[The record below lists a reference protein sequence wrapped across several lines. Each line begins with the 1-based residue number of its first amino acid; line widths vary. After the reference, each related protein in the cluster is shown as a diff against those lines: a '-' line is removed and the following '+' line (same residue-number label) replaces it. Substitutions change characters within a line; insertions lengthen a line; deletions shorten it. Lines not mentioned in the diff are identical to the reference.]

1 MTQLTHE
8 TADAKSI
15 KTLISTF
22 FDAINNVD
30 ITALEDCFTDSNS
43 NLVILRQDPPRQ
55 PSASNYPQ
63 YRSVPTTKEK
73 DGKGQEK
80 VEIVIRTSIEKFIEL
95 IREGEKRR
103 KGQPKQPV
111 LHESPD
117 LNGTDMRIDHSF
129 GQVWS
134 PFNVTFDGI
143 LHHYGSLAYTVAK
156 VDGEWKI
163 EGLTQNYRRTPG
175 WESPHA
181 PGDGDGKE
189 GESRL

>member
-8 TADAKSI
+8 ASDAQSI
-15 KTLISTF
+15 KSLISTF

-30 ITALEDCFTDSNS
+30 IKALENCFTDENA

-73 DGKGQEK
+73 DGKGEEK
-80 VEIVIRTSIEKFIEL
+80 IEVVIRTSIEKFISL
-95 IREGEKRR
+95 IRDGEKRR
-103 KGQPKQPV
+103 RGQPHQPI

-117 LNGTDMRIDHSF
+117 LDGTDMRIDKF
-129 GQVWS
+129 FAQVWS
-134 PFNVTFDGI
+134 PFKVTFDGV
-143 LHHYGSLAYTVAK
+143 LHHYGSLAYTVVK
-156 VDGEWKI
+156 VGGKEWKI

-175 WESPHA
+175 WEV
-181 PGDGDGKE
+181 PGEGGGGK
-189 GESRL
+189 L